1 MQNKKV
7 AILQSNYLPWKG
19 YFDLISFVDEFIIYD
34 DVQNTKNSWRNRNLI
49 VTKNGLLWL
58 TVPIIIKGKH
68 LQKINEAKILG
79 NIWPTKHWKTI
90 LRSS

>member
-19 YFDLISFVDEFIIYD
+19 YFDLISYVDEFIIYD
-34 DVQNTKNSWRNRNLI
+34 DVQYTKNSWRNRNLI

-58 TVPIIIKGKH
+58 TVPIIIKRSV
-68 LQKINEAKILG
+68 ILICYG
-79 NIWPTKHWKTI
+79 LVVWFKKVD
-90 LRSS
+90 